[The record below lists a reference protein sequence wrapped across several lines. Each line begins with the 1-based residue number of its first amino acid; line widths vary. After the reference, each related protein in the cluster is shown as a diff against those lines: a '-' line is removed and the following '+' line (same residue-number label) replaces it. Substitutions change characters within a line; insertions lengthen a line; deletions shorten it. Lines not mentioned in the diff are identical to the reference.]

1 MYKEQG
7 TLYRVL
13 FSVPER
19 DLQDLTLN
27 SLITVKSKFLAILLV
42 EVDLFHLIVIEFEP
56 PKMFSI
62 NGVFFFV
69 KSRMRL

>member
-42 EVDLFHLIVIEFEP
+42 EVDLFHLIVIEFKP